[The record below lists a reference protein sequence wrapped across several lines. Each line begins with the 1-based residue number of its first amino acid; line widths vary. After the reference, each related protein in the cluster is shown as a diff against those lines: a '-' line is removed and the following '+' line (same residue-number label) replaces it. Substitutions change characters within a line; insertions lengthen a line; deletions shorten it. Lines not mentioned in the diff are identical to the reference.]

1 MGATRGLIYLHGIGM
16 IHGDLKGVWS
26 FYCWIYPA
34 ILTILHSKANILIDG
49 TGNARLAD
57 FGLLAIMSDP
67 TNLIPSTSYA
77 SGGTL
82 RWMSPELIAPDRF
95 GSKKSHPTKSS
106 DCYALGMVVYETIGG
121 NIPFYEYADM
131 AAPVKVLL
139 GEIPSRGEMFSDGLW
154 KLMESCWASVPE
166 DRPDIRDV
174 LRRLRVLSG
183 LTGPPTPE
191 PVLSDLFGNPA
202 ESLW

>member
-1 MGATRGLIYLHGIGM
+1 M
-16 IHGDLKGVWS
+16 IHGDLKGVCFFHRWS
-26 FYCWIYPA
+26 CSA
-34 ILTILHSKANILIDG
+34 VLTSLHAKANILIDG

-57 FGLLAIMSDP
+57 FGLLTIMSDP
-67 TNLIPSTSYA
+67 ANLIPSTSYA
-77 SGGTL
+77 PGGTI
-82 RWMSPELIAPDRF
+82 RWMSPELIAADGS

-106 DCYALGMVVYETIGG
+106 DCYALGMVIYETIGG

-131 AAPVKVLL
+131 VAPVRVLL
-139 GEIPSRGEMFSDGLW
+139 GEIPSRGTMFSDDLW
-154 KLMESCWASVPE
+154 KLMELCWASVPE

-174 LRRLRVLSG
+174 LQRLRVLSG

-191 PVLSDLFGNPA
+191 PVQSDFFGNLA